1 MGLPI
6 DIATTPKIH
15 LCTISAFC
23 FRPADY
29 YRAKHHFYSLSA
41 VWQLPHHFLV
51 MNYILSQIDLKLYK
65 YLMSK
70 LLETIKPEL
79 TRSRNLAYYGKYSEA
94 IAGFNDL
101 IEKVNAQ
108 IAAISDK
115 TLITEW
121 NRFRDDL
128 KSQRDLASNLK
139 Q

>member
-1 MGLPI
+1 
-6 DIATTPKIH
+6 
-15 LCTISAFC
+15 
-23 FRPADY
+23 
-29 YRAKHHFYSLSA
+29 
-41 VWQLPHHFLV
+41 
-51 MNYILSQIDLKLYK
+51 
-65 YLMSK
+65 MSK

-139 Q
+139 QQLEGNFDSQQAKREKQSIPEECSAKELSKMKKNPSYYQIANDQNFAQPTSFKKQLLVHEDDELYN